1 MSLRLNKPSLGLFIH
16 DALLDLDG
24 SSWFNKAPWWMMG
37 ATIVL
42 LMSLSFEVEGHSL
55 FRRGDRF

>member
-24 SSWFNKAPWWMMG
+24 SSSWFNKAPWWMMG

-42 LMSLSFEVEGHSL
+42 LSLSFEVEGHSL